1 MAELDPLLDAL
12 ARAGVPDALGAIEPQ
27 VMHRIALGHEAS
39 TRRRTLSAVAI
50 AALGLGAV
58 GAKLPQHAAPR
69 AEMSLAAPLAL
80 APSNLL
86 AVDL

>member
-12 ARAGVPDALGAIEPQ
+12 ARAGVPDALGAIEPG
-27 VMHRIALGHEAS
+27 VMHRIALRHEAS
-39 TRRRTLSAVAI
+39 ARRRALSVVAI
-50 AALGLGAV
+50 GALGLGAV
-58 GAKLPQHAAPR
+58 GAVLPQHAAPL